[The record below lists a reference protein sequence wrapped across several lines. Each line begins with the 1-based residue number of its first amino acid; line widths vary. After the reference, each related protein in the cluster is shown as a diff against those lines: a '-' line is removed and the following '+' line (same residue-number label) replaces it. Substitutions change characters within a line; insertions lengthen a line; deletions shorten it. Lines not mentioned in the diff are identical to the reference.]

1 METAR
6 NVIDWDN
13 YFINIADE
21 VAKRSK
27 DPSTQVGAVIV
38 DQKHRPVSFWYNGFL
53 GAGWSL
59 SYTRKT
65 NEILFFDSCGNECYP
80 IF

>member
-38 DQKHRPVSFWYNGFL
+38 DQKHRPVSF
-53 GAGWSL
+53 
-59 SYTRKT
+59 
-65 NEILFFDSCGNECYP
+65 
-80 IF
+80 